1 MSSWWWLASPKIT
14 LLLKSDAFPLSFNPH
29 WSNRQRS
36 LQVDADFTFKDLPQ
50 MRIISGFVGFFS
62 KPQIGRCH
70 FGCHLFF
77 LQNRWGMNMKE
88 KLPATLPNTLLFF
101 WWLFSKPLRMF
112 YFYTNEL
119 HFAPEFLGRS
129 QLVGSLASLAPGMDE
144 KPKRHEQPH
153 QEISIWYVRRYVRK
167 TVKRDLKCGVFP

>member
-1 MSSWWWLASPKIT
+1 
-14 LLLKSDAFPLSFNPH
+14 
-29 WSNRQRS
+29 
-36 LQVDADFTFKDLPQ
+36 
-50 MRIISGFVGFFS
+50 
-62 KPQIGRCH
+62 
-70 FGCHLFF
+70 
-77 LQNRWGMNMKE
+77 MNMKE

-144 KPKRHEQPH
+144 KPKRHEQPRH
-153 QEISIWYVRRYVRK
+153 EISIRSLGFFLRNNQQEAILQTTNTFCRK
-167 TVKRDLKCGVFP
+167 HLSRNSADFPEV

>member
-1 MSSWWWLASPKIT
+1 MNVGIPKPKTVMSSWWWLASPKIT
-14 LLLKSDAFPLSFNPH
+14 LLLKSDAFPMPFKPH
-29 WSNRQRS
+29 WSNCQRS

-101 WWLFSKPLRMF
+101 GVCFQNDWGCFTSTPTSCTLPQNFWAVRSWWAL
-112 YFYTNEL
+112 
-119 HFAPEFLGRS
+119 
-129 QLVGSLASLAPGMDE
+129 
-144 KPKRHEQPH
+144 
-153 QEISIWYVRRYVRK
+153 
-167 TVKRDLKCGVFP
+167 